1 MRPSWFQILLVV
13 CVAIQQIVGGVSCCC
28 FAEQLLDEVR
38 AVFAP
43 RQDVVDVVGRT
54 SIEPRKAVRACCR
67 RVDGSRVDGSRVDAQ
82 REAATGPNIEEFNK
96 LVTDE
101 GRIGAMR
108 QRCDCGSLGL
118 VIMVESELGGRHTS
132 RQDRPEGFFGSVVVG
147 SIGLSIEWVR
157 ESSLFFDRFEGIA
170 VGASSSQRCALL
182 NRWVC

>member
-43 RQDVVDVVGRT
+43 RQDVVDVFGRT

-67 RVDGSRVDGSRVDAQ
+67 RVDGSRVGAQ

-96 LVTDE
+96 LVTGE

-108 QRCDCGSLGL
+108 QRCDCGSLEL

-147 SIGLSIEWVR
+147 SIGLSIEWIR
-157 ESSLFFDRFEGIA
+157 ESSLFIDRFEGIA